1 MFEKHLAWRGGSRL
15 IISIPIRI
23 ICQAVSSKQ
32 MKHLIK
38 YYSLLLSAIL
48 LAHVITDYIELEEII
63 AQTEKEGL
71 IVDFAFN
78 GWIVLISFIIIAFYE
93 LYQKNSFIK
102 LLIRIFLTL
111 ALIGLFLSQYIPID
125 NFDSGVENTIVFSA
139 FIAMILL
146 FALGLKKINFVDNL
160 SKTCGKMKRTKK
172 RVITITSKLFLGII
186 LLSLPALLLA

>member
-1 MFEKHLAWRGGSRL
+1 MCLYE
-15 IISIPIRI
+15 
-23 ICQAVSSKQ
+23 QQ

-146 FALGLKKINFVDNL
+146 FALGLKKIYFWINRKSDGMPAANK
-160 SKTCGKMKRTKK
+160 SKHCA
-172 RVITITSKLFLGII
+172 SKNKF
-186 LLSLPALLLA
+186 